1 LKILA
6 KLIFEFLRLIFRSK
20 QDIVLENLALRQ
32 QLAVQQRSIKRSK
45 IKNTDRIFWVWLSRI
60 WSDWRSSQIIVKP
73 PTVIG
78 WHKKASSFTGNGN
91 LEESAGLI
99 SIGNL

>member
-32 QLAVQQRSIKRSK
+32 QLAVQQRSIKRPK
-45 IKNTDRIFWVWLSRI
+45 IKNTDRIFWV
-60 WSDWRSSQIIVKP
+60 
-73 PTVIG
+73 
-78 WHKKASSFTGNGN
+78 
-91 LEESAGLI
+91 
-99 SIGNL
+99 